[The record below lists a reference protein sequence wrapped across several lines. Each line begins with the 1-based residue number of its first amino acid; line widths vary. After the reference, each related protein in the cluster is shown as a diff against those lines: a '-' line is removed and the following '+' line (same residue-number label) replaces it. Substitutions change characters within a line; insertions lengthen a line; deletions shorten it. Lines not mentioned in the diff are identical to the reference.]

1 MASSKQGRGDR
12 PGAESDQVAAS
23 SGVPNKDKSFLE
35 ALRDAKGD
43 DRGLTSAGRRLRDR
57 RSRNSRQP
65 PSAAQPVDRTGEA
78 AGRSKGGSTF
88 DVFDHPVR
96 SESKPET
103 DTLETPRVPGIS
115 TAPPRTN
122 VATPGPLAPS
132 RPTEERLRKAKRTR
146 RRTTTPRTRPA
157 RGAVRRV
164 RRTVKRV
171 DPWSVL
177 KMSLFYYSIFFVV
190 WLIGVAM
197 LFSFIESTGLFDTIE
212 EVGTGMALE
221 DLANFKI
228 TLGGVLKWA
237 AYIGVGLVLLGSV
250 VNVILAFLYNLG
262 SDIVG
267 GIHVTFVERDE

>member
-1 MASSKQGRGDR
+1 ME
-12 PGAESDQVAAS
+12 PDQVAGS
-23 SGVPNKDKSFLE
+23 SGVPNTDKSFLE

-57 RSRNSRQP
+57 RSRNSRQTT
-65 PSAAQPVDRTGEA
+65 SAQPVDVAREA
-78 AGRSKGGSTF
+78 AGRPTQGSAF
-88 DVFDHPVR
+88 EVFDHVR
-96 SESKPET
+96 NEKPET

-115 TAPPRTN
+115 AAPPRST
-122 VATPGPLAPS
+122 VATPAPLTPS
-132 RPTEERLRKAKRTR
+132 RSTEERLRKAKRTR
-146 RRTTTPRTRPA
+146 RRTSAPRTRPA

-177 KMSLFYYSIFFVV
+177 KMSLFYYAIFFVV

-197 LFSFIESTGLFDTIE
+197 LFSFVESTGVFDTIE
-212 EVGTGMALE
+212 EVGRGME
-221 DLANFKI
+221 FEQLANFEI
-228 TLGGVLKWA
+228 SLGGVLKWA
-237 AYIGVGLVLLGSV
+237 AYVGVGLVLLATV

-267 GIHVTFVERDE
+267 GVQVTFVERDE

>member
-1 MASSKQGRGDR
+1 
-12 PGAESDQVAAS
+12 
-23 SGVPNKDKSFLE
+23 
-35 ALRDAKGD
+35 
-43 DRGLTSAGRRLRDR
+43 
-57 RSRNSRQP
+57 
-65 PSAAQPVDRTGEA
+65 
-78 AGRSKGGSTF
+78 
-88 DVFDHPVR
+88 
-96 SESKPET
+96 
-103 DTLETPRVPGIS
+103 
-115 TAPPRTN
+115 
-122 VATPGPLAPS
+122 
-132 RPTEERLRKAKRTR
+132 
-146 RRTTTPRTRPA
+146 
-157 RGAVRRV
+157 
-164 RRTVKRV
+164 
-171 DPWSVL
+171 
-177 KMSLFYYSIFFVV
+177 MSLFYYSIFFVV